1 MYYKCV
7 NCISAASESGFVCVS
22 VGDAPAT
29 ESPGSGPGGS
39 QHWLG
44 DPLCVYLLQELLP
57 RQPVSTR
64 VPVETRLF

>member
-1 MYYKCV
+1 MYMYYKCV

-39 QHWLG
+39 KH
-44 DPLCVYLLQELLP
+44 
-57 RQPVSTR
+57 
-64 VPVETRLF
+64 